1 MQAVYASPDRYFQ
14 RLEARPIPTW
24 SRATADSRR
33 QIIALLLDRRALS
46 RAELARLT
54 HLNKPTV
61 SNLVARLI
69 DEGVVYEIG
78 SGTSTGG
85 RKPILLSIQE
95 TSRLAIGVEID
106 AAVCRL
112 LLVTLHGEHLVNLDM
127 PLATPSVET
136 VVEAIASGID
146 QFFIDQD
153 RGALLGCGVAI
164 PGLVDRINDTV
175 DSPIRLGWSN
185 VPLRSLLEA
194 RLNVPVLVT
203 DRGKA
208 AGLGEMWVLGK
219 EQAHDLI
226 YLYLGN
232 GVAGAVVLG
241 RQLHWGVSNIA
252 GEIGHMTVD
261 PDGPIC
267 SCGNRGCLESLVST
281 SAILERIQQTVAS
294 HPNSSLAHSID
305 QVDSD
310 PARIAAIGAAVEQ
323 GDLLAC
329 EIVDAT
335 ARWIGIA
342 LANLINALN
351 PATVVLGGPTAE
363 WGEVLIAAI
372 NREIAA
378 RSLPLS
384 RKAAV
389 IVTGK
394 AGDLATPLGAA
405 ALVLQQAAE
414 LIAHPRKARASLSA
428 VA

>member
-1 MQAVYASPDRYFQ
+1 M
-14 RLEARPIPTW
+14 EARPIPTW

-33 QIIALLLDRRALS
+33 QIIALLLERGALS
-46 RAELARLT
+46 RADLARLT

-61 SNLVARLI
+61 SNLVAKLI
-69 DEGVVYEIG
+69 NEGIVREIG

-85 RKPILLSIQE
+85 RKPILLAIQE
-95 TSRLAIGVEID
+95 TSRLAIGIEID
-106 AAVCRL
+106 ASMCRL
-112 LLVTLHGEHLVNLDM
+112 LLVTLRGERLLMCDV
-127 PLATPSVET
+127 PLATPSIET
-136 VVEAIASGID
+136 VVAAIANGVD
-146 QFFIDQD
+146 QLFIDQHRD
-153 RGALLGCGVAI
+153 SLLGCGIAI
-164 PGLVDRINDTV
+164 PGLVDRVNDTV
-175 DSPIRLGWSN
+175 DSPMRLGWSN
-185 VPLRSLLEA
+185 VALRSMLEA

-241 RQLHWGVSNIA
+241 RELHWGVSNIA
-252 GEIGHMTVD
+252 GEIGHMTID
-261 PDGPIC
+261 PDGPVC

-281 SAILERIQQTVAS
+281 AAILERAQQSLVM
-294 HPNSSLAHSID
+294 HPDSSLA
-305 QVDSD
+305 D
-310 PARIAAIGAAVEQ
+310 PITIAAIGVAAAQ
-323 GDLLAC
+323 GDQVAC

-335 ARWIGIA
+335 AMWIGIA

-363 WGEVLIAAI
+363 WGEVLIDAI
-372 NREIAA
+372 NREVDSRA
-378 RSLPLS
+378 LTLS
-384 RKAAV
+384 RQAAV

-405 ALVLQQAAE
+405 ALVLQKAAE
-414 LIAHPRKARASLSA
+414 LIAHPRKARTSMQS

>member
-1 MQAVYASPDRYFQ
+1 MSLQP
-14 RLEARPIPTW
+14 LEARPIPTW

-33 QIIALLLDRRALS
+33 QIIALLLDRGALS
-46 RAELARLT
+46 RADLARLT
-54 HLNKPTV
+54 HLNKPTI
-61 SNLVARLI
+61 SNLIARLI
-69 DEGVVYEIG
+69 DEGIVHEIG

-95 TSRLAIGVEID
+95 TSRLAIGIEID
-106 AAVCRL
+106 AAACRL
-112 LLVTLHGEHLVNLDM
+112 LLVTLQGERLAKLTM
-127 PLATPSVET
+127 PLATSSIDA
-136 VVEAIASGID
+136 VVDAIASGID
-146 QFFIDQD
+146 QLFIDQD
-153 RGALLGCGVAI
+153 RDALLGCGVAV

-175 DSPIRLGWSN
+175 DSPMRLGWSN
-185 VPLRSLLEA
+185 VPFRSLLVA
-194 RLNVPVLVT
+194 RLKVPVLVT

-241 RQLHWGVSNIA
+241 RELHWGVSNIA

-261 PDGPIC
+261 PDGPVC

-281 SAILERIQQTVAS
+281 SAILERAQQSHVA
-294 HPNSSLAHSID
+294 HPGRSFAHS
-305 QVDSD
+305 
-310 PARIAAIGAAVEQ
+310 IAAIGAAAAW
-323 GDLLAC
+323 GDPLAG
-329 EIVDAT
+329 EIVEAT
-335 ARWIGIA
+335 AKWIGIA
-342 LANLINALN
+342 LANLINTLN

-363 WGEVLIAAI
+363 WGEVLIDAI
-372 NREIAA
+372 NREIDA
-378 RSLPLS
+378 RALPLS
-384 RKAAV
+384 RQAAV

-414 LIAHPRKARASLSA
+414 LIAHPRKARAFMRTLA
-428 VA
+428 

>member
-1 MQAVYASPDRYFQ
+1 
-14 RLEARPIPTW
+14 LEARPIPTW

-33 QIIALLLDRRALS
+33 QIIALLLERGALS
-46 RAELARLT
+46 RADLARLT
-54 HLNKPTV
+54 RLNKPTI
-61 SNLVARLI
+61 SNVVARLI
-69 DEGVVYEIG
+69 DEGIVQEIG
-78 SGTSTGG
+78 SGSSTGG

-95 TSRLAIGVEID
+95 TSRLAVGVEID
-106 AAVCRL
+106 ASVCRF
-112 LLVTLHGEHLVNLDM
+112 LLVTLHGERLVTLDA
-127 PLATPSVET
+127 PRET
-136 VVEAIASGID
+136 SSIESVVEAIATGLD
-146 QFFIDQD
+146 QLFIDQYGD
-153 RGALLGCGVAI
+153 ALLGCGIAV
-164 PGLVDRINDTV
+164 PGLVDRVNDTV
-175 DSPIRLGWSN
+175 DSPMRLGWSN

-241 RQLHWGVSNIA
+241 RELHWGVSNIA

-261 PDGPIC
+261 PDGPVC

-281 SAILERIQQTVAS
+281 PAILERAQQSLFA
-294 HPNSSLAHSID
+294 HPDSSLAHPIT
-305 QVDSD
+305 V
-310 PARIAAIGAAVEQ
+310 AAIGAAAAG
-323 GDLLAC
+323 GDPLAG

-363 WGEVLIAAI
+363 WGEVLIDAI
-372 NREIAA
+372 NREIDA
-378 RSLPLS
+378 RALPLS
-384 RKAAV
+384 RQAAE

-414 LIAHPRKARASLSA
+414 LIAHPRKARASMQS

>member
-1 MQAVYASPDRYFQ
+1 MQAVCAPPDRCFQ
-14 RLEARPIPTW
+14 LLEARPIPTW

-33 QIIALLLDRRALS
+33 QIIALLLDRGALS

-54 HLNKPTV
+54 HLNKPTI
-61 SNLVARLI
+61 SNLIARLI
-69 DEGVVYEIG
+69 DEGIVHEIG

-85 RKPILLSIQE
+85 RKPILLAIQE
-95 TSRLAIGVEID
+95 MSRLAIGVEID
-106 AAVCRL
+106 ASVCRI
-112 LLVTLHGEHLVNLDM
+112 LLVTLRGERLLMCDV
-127 PLATPSVET
+127 PLELPSIES
-136 VVEAIASGID
+136 VVEAIATGID
-146 QFFIDQD
+146 QLFIARNRD
-153 RGALLGCGVAI
+153 ALVGCGVAV
-164 PGLVDRINDTV
+164 PGLVDRNNDTV

-281 SAILERIQQTVAS
+281 SAILERAQQSLAT
-294 HPNSSLAHSID
+294 HPDSSLAHPIT
-305 QVDSD
+305 
-310 PARIAAIGAAVEQ
+310 IAAIGAAVEQ

-372 NREIAA
+372 NREIDA
-378 RSLPLS
+378 RALPLS